1 MLWFLSIAAKQG
13 FLVERYRDEAIGV
26 IAKNADG
33 KPAMTQV
40 TLHPAVVFARNARP
54 STAQHE
60 GMHHEAHGQCFIA
73 SSVKTEVRCEA
84 VDITP

>member
-1 MLWFLSIAAKQG
+1 MFRCKMSCWMGSMESPAAATAR
-13 FLVERYRDEAIGV
+13 ETRRESS
-26 IAKNADG
+26 DG

-60 GMHHEAHGQCFIA
+60 GMHHEAHEQCFIA
-73 SSVKTEVRCEA
+73 SSVKTDVRCEA
-84 VDITP
+84 VDITT